1 MNLSKW
7 ITKNFSAVIVPA
19 LFILLAL
26 VEVVIASS
34 GGGSEHGG
42 GHGGGWVATDTYR
55 VMNFAVLAIALF
67 FLLKKPVSQ
76 FLSDRIQSIQEQ
88 LDDLEEKK
96 IEAEKKLAEYEK
108 KLSTLGSESEKIID
122 QYKQQG
128 IALKEKILNEAVSAA
143 GKLEEQAR
151 RTIEHEFK
159 QARQQLEEEVF
170 EKAIAKA
177 EEKLKKS
184 ITDQDQNK
192 LVDDYLT
199 KVVTK

>member
-1 MNLSKW
+1 MKLLKW
-7 ITKNFSAVIVPA
+7 IQKNFFTVIPTAVFIFLISA
-19 LFILLAL
+19 
-26 VEVVIASS
+26 EVVIASS
-34 GGGSEHGG
+34 GGGEHGG
-42 GHGGGWVATDTYR
+42 SHGGGWAATDTYR

-88 LDDLEEKK
+88 LDDLEAKK
-96 IEAEKKLAEYEK
+96 VEAEKKLAQYEE
-108 KLSTLGSESEKIID
+108 KLSTLSGESEKIIE

-128 IALKEKILNEAVSAA
+128 VALRDKILEEASSAA
-143 GKLEEQAR
+143 AKLEEQALR
-151 RTIEHEFK
+151 SIEHEFK
-159 QARQQLEEEVF
+159 QAREKLEEEVL

-184 ITDQDQNK
+184 ITDQDQDK
-192 LVDDYLT
+192 LVDEYLT